1 MNRPLSLLSDDELKH
16 LHWDH
21 TERYT
26 LYQQE
31 IDRIIAASSVYN
43 PMETEEETARMD
55 RYRANVMKQLKR
67 NRTRAFNVYRQILY
81 RDSRQF
87 LAHLAD
93 LRLNR

>member
-1 MNRPLSLLSDDELKH
+1 MNRPLSLLSDNELKT

-26 LYQQE
+26 TYQQE
-31 IDRIIAASSVYN
+31 IDRIIAAPYN

-55 RYRANVMKQLKR
+55 RYRANLMKQLKR

-87 LAHLAD
+87 LAHLSD
-93 LRLNR
+93 LQPRTTR